1 MALGEELLV
10 DGAGGVPPERR
21 RIGLVFQDWALF
33 PHLNVAANVA
43 FGLDRA
49 QRRAARSL
57 RGVDEA
63 LAMVGLEGF
72 ADAHAGHALR
82 RAAAACRPGACAGP
96 PAARTAAGRAVLQPG
111 RRVALPVRAEVATL
125 LRDLHLTAVFV
136 THDQEEAFL
145 LGDEVAVMLHGRIA
159 QQGVP
164 RDLYEL
170 PASEAVAAFVG
181 DANLLPGIA
190 SGGAA
195 TTAVGTVPLQSP
207 ASGRVAVLVRPE
219 DLVVERGDRGVVTDL
234 EYYGHDAVYR
244 LATEEG
250 LALRARVLARPA
262 LRPATGLPCATAD
275 RRRTPSPPAT
285 RPRCAPWRD

>member
-1 MALGEELLV
+1 MPATLS
-10 DGAGGVPPERR
+10 GG
-21 RIGLVFQDWALF
+21 Q
-33 PHLNVAANVA
+33 
-43 FGLDRA
+43 
-49 QRRAARSL
+49 Q
-57 RGVDEA
+57 
-63 LAMVGLEGF
+63 
-72 ADAHAGHALR
+72 
-82 RAAAACRPGACAGP
+82 
-96 PAARTAAGRAVLQPG
+96 Q
-111 RRVALPVRAEVATL
+111 RVALARALAHRPRALLLDEPFSNLDAGLRSSVRAEVATL

-159 QQGVP
+159 QQGAP

-262 LRPATGLPCATAD
+262 LRPGD
-275 RRRTPSPPAT
+275 RIVVRYGGPPAHAFAT
-285 RPRCAPWRD
+285 SD